1 MDMWAAKEIR
11 QGSKKL
17 VSVREPTAKQTA
29 GAGERE
35 RERARRGGKKSVQR
49 GRTCAYLSP
58 RSEQAGTE
66 VWQPYKVNIL
76 LWLVRSN

>member
-35 RERARRGGKKSVQR
+35 RVRRGEKKRAERANLRLFISSLRAGRYRGMAALQGQYF
-49 GRTCAYLSP
+49 TLACAL
-58 RSEQAGTE
+58 
-66 VWQPYKVNIL
+66 
-76 LWLVRSN
+76 